1 MRGGRLNIIS
11 YRLAKQKEK
20 SMEYKIDI
28 PKYFNKVTQEKWIDL
43 PQVNASN
50 SELLAS
56 ELAELIGEVL
66 TKTYKWTLDHPEFKR
81 VKDESSIHKIWLNL
95 AKKVIE
101 SNPQYKLQIEPEIL
115 AILSKKI
122 GVPLRRESINKIKD
136 AKKEEDEKKCKEW
149 KPHKT
154 CKKFRCPNPETC
166 NDPLC
171 KIPAE
176 CKKALPVEK
185 MKIVRAD
192 SQKPPSC
199 PGKICRGSIITGRPA
214 DAWGTYEYE
223 GYVLGKKRKIGK
235 YTGWPV
241 IYNYNNK
248 FPWFGLFVMEKQ
260 AMTSDETKFKKWFN
274 TYLDLHAS
282 KGKNDGRQKA
292 LASMRDKHKI
302 NVPQELVGDFPKK
315 FESNNWRGG
324 KKKSKKNIKMKMRK
338 TRKGGSKTLTS
349 LQKANIIKVINDKSV
364 QQYVK
369 EKKHKTM
376 KLKIKLGGPKKFR
389 SFTRKRKKRR
399 RKNTGKRSRKRKKQR
414 KYTCRKRKN
423 CK

>member
-1 MRGGRLNIIS
+1 M
-11 YRLAKQKEK
+11 QKK
-20 SMEYKIDI
+20 
-28 PKYFNKVTQEKWIDL
+28 
-43 PQVNASN
+43 
-50 SELLAS
+50 
-56 ELAELIGEVL
+56 
-66 TKTYKWTLDHPEFKR
+66 
-81 VKDESSIHKIWLNL
+81 
-95 AKKVIE
+95 
-101 SNPQYKLQIEPEIL
+101 
-115 AILSKKI
+115 
-122 GVPLRRESINKIKD
+122 
-136 AKKEEDEKKCKEW
+136 KKEEKNCKEW

-176 CKKALPVEK
+176 CKTALPVEK

-223 GYVLGKKRKIGK
+223 GYVLGEKRKIGK

-292 LASMRDKHKI
+292 LKSMRDKHNI
-302 NVPQELVGDFPKK
+302 NIPQGLVDDFPIKLA
-315 FESNNWRGG
+315 SNHWRGG
-324 KKKSKKNIKMKMRK
+324 KKKI
-338 TRKGGSKTLTS
+338 
-349 LQKANIIKVINDKSV
+349 
-364 QQYVK
+364 
-369 EKKHKTM
+369 
-376 KLKIKLGGPKKFR
+376 
-389 SFTRKRKKRR
+389 
-399 RKNTGKRSRKRKKQR
+399 
-414 KYTCRKRKN
+414 
-423 CK
+423 

>member
-11 YRLAKQKEK
+11 YKLAKQKEK

-28 PKYFNKVTQEKWIDL
+28 PKYFNKVTQEKWLDL
-43 PQVNASN
+43 PQVNSSN

-56 ELAELIGEVL
+56 ELAEQIGEVL
-66 TKTYKWTLDHPEFKR
+66 TKIYKWTSYHPEFKK
-81 VKDESSIHKIWLNL
+81 VKDESSIDKIWLKL
-95 AKKVIE
+95 AKEVIK
-101 SNPQYKLQIEPEIL
+101 SNSQYKLKIKPGIL

-136 AKKEEDEKKCKEW
+136 AKKKKEEKNCKEW

-176 CKKALPVEK
+176 CKTALPVEK

-223 GYVLGKKRKIGK
+223 GYVLGEKRKIGK

-292 LASMRDKHKI
+292 LKSMRDKHNI
-302 NVPQELVGDFPKK
+302 NIPQGLVDDFPIKLA
-315 FESNNWRGG
+315 SNHWRGG
-324 KKKSKKNIKMKMRK
+324 KKKI
-338 TRKGGSKTLTS
+338 
-349 LQKANIIKVINDKSV
+349 
-364 QQYVK
+364 
-369 EKKHKTM
+369 
-376 KLKIKLGGPKKFR
+376 
-389 SFTRKRKKRR
+389 
-399 RKNTGKRSRKRKKQR
+399 
-414 KYTCRKRKN
+414 
-423 CK
+423 